1 MEAAYEG
8 KCMAEYNLSVKV
20 NFIVC
25 GLRHLP
31 ASVTKSLAEIAWRF
45 SDRGYVSSGH
55 QESPTWNS
63 GNIFVNFLIGDF
75 RVVAFDLAG
84 PEKGFSSKVH
94 KEAFDLLRRKSVNLT
109 LHR

>member
-1 MEAAYEG
+1 
-8 KCMAEYNLSVKV
+8 MAEYHLSIKV
-20 NFIVC
+20 NVIIC

-45 SDRGYVSSGH
+45 SDRGCVGA
-55 QESPTWNS
+55 
-63 GNIFVNFLIGDF
+63 FVFCYLLRMPLISYS
-75 RVVAFDLAG
+75 VVAFDLAG
-84 PEKGFSSKVH
+84 PEKGFSSKLH